1 MEEKRPFVDKTTGI
15 SIGLALLLAALVV
28 GWTTND
34 AAFKSE
40 MSSSMESIQIS
51 IAEIKAELAE
61 NQDDIIDLKV
71 RVALIEREIEEE

>member
-1 MEEKRPFVDKTTGI
+1 MEDKRPIVDKTTGI
-15 SIGLALLLAALVV
+15 SIGLALLLAALIV

-40 MSSSMESIQIS
+40 MSSSMESIQVS

-71 RVALIEREIEEE
+71 RVALLERELEEE